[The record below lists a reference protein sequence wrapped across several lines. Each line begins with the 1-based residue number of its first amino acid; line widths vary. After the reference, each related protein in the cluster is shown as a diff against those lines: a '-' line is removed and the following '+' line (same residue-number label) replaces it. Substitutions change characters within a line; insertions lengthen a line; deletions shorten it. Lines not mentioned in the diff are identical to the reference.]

1 MVTQKAICLKLDVNT
16 LEQLDKEASLG
27 WKKRN
32 RIINEAVSLYLELQD
47 RKRRVR
53 SFQDLSDKED
63 EVREFIRRQFP
74 DIIGGEIIKS
84 IYYHQNRR
92 L

>member
-1 MVTQKAICLKLDVNT
+1 MVTQKAICVKLDTYT
-16 LEQLDKEASLG
+16 LEQLDKEVSLG

-53 SFQDLSDKED
+53 SYQDPSDKEYQ
-63 EVREFIRRQFP
+63 VCEFIRRQFP
-74 DIIGGEIIKS
+74 ELNGEKIIKS
-84 IYYHQNRR
+84 IY
-92 L
+92 

>member
-1 MVTQKAICLKLDVNT
+1 MVTQKAICVKLDTYT
-16 LEQLDKEASLG
+16 LEQLDKEVSLG

-53 SFQDLSDKED
+53 SYQDLGDKEYQ
-63 EVREFIRRQFP
+63 VCEFIRRQFP
-74 DIIGGEIIKS
+74 ELNGEKIIKS
-84 IYYHQNRR
+84 IY
-92 L
+92 